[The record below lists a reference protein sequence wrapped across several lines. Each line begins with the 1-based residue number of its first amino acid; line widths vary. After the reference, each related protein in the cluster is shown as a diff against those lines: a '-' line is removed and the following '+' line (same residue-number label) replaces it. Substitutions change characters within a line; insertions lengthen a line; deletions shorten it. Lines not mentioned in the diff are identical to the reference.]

1 MFIKKKLL
9 KSMLYD
15 IGEYKNC
22 IKQLQKEIDE
32 VRGIA
37 YEGGFVVMNRV
48 PEMDDRRNYMWNGIP
63 VAKILLK
70 LFKQKRWDVGR
81 TPPSDI
87 EIREFDKG
95 GLSSHRLK

>member
-22 IKQLQKEIDE
+22 IIQLQKEIDE

-48 PEMDDRRNYMWNGIP
+48 PEIDDRRNYMWNGIP

-87 EIREFDKG
+87 EIREFDKS